1 MVSTNKGTRSYHLV
15 HHKDGQVGPDFAPCA
30 TYPCS
35 LHNGTDFE
43 ASSPEQAGEIA
54 EALAYTMYSN
64 TNMGLSDK
72 QANEVVKNHENRVNN
87 MTLGQVYYHLPNDD
101 NSFIENHIGNVLG
114 TSTKYNLTGA
124 EKLMEVDGY
133 QTIMN
138 ESAEDY
144 ANSLTTEE
152 QQAIVNNANDPYY
165 VVRNRALDNTAD
177 MRANGKLYE
186 PTDADMATAA
196 LQLELERRQLAS
208 TTDYQ
213 NISNSEKIARSRKAS
228 AIINGK
234 VNLDEEW
241 RQIKYGAFIKQ
252 MNHQITQLKK
262 LRDNAH
268 DPDYCKA
275 LTDRIGDYQKNLDW
289 INKQNMPVAVKR
301 RVMQNAFSN
310 VSRKTQNA
318 ALRNGGEILKYAP
331 PSRVAS
337 FMRHT
342 TPSQK
347 DLEGLSPDAKRKKIQ
362 AHRLAQLDNLLNQG
376 DKSAFANAVFSG
388 AINPDDAMA
397 WSNKHPLFDRTIEH
411 KDGTVTVIPRDKRM
425 LDKKGNVS
433 ALMRSVHHYVRQNTI
448 QGNPSVDADTGKPR
462 FKVIEA
468 EKVLRNGKNVN
479 KYPRNSEIEIKRRA
493 ANRRSYANY
502 MNAQVKKY
510 TDKSNFLDENGK
522 YSPEKHAAALMKLTY
537 GDGKKGLSG
546 KIDHGYLPAASYVIS
561 HAHDVPKDNK
571 FHNYDKIPERTMA
584 IYLDLVHQHRDSLK
598 GKTTKQGHSR
608 YTDKMKEYDD
618 MLDMVYAHK
627 YSSASASSRA
637 MGEHRRNLDEQNA

>member
-1 MVSTNKGTRSYHLV
+1 MVSTSKGTRSYHLV

-43 ASSPEQAGEIA
+43 ASDPEQAGKIA
-54 EALAYTMYSN
+54 EAMVYTMYSN

-72 QANEVVKNHENRVNN
+72 QANEAVKNHENRVNN
-87 MTLGQVYYHLPNDD
+87 MTLGQVYHHLPNDD

-138 ESAEDY
+138 ESAKDY

-177 MRANGKLYE
+177 MRADGKLYE

-213 NISNSEKIARSRKAS
+213 DISNSEKIARSRKAA

-234 VNLDEEW
+234 VDLNAAWSKINEDKIAELNKKLDTAHGAERQKIN
-241 RQIKYGAFIKQ
+241 RQIKNLSE
-252 MNHQITQLKK
+252 M
-262 LRDNAH
+262 
-268 DPDYCKA
+268 PDS
-275 LTDRIGDYQKNLDW
+275 
-289 INKQNMPVAVKR
+289 VKR
-301 RVMQNAFSN
+301 RLMQNAFSN

-318 ALRNGGEILKYAP
+318 ALRSGGEILKYAP

-342 TPSQK
+342 TPSPK
-347 DLEGLSPDAKRKKIQ
+347 ELEGLKGDARRKKIQ
-362 AHRLAQLDNLLNQG
+362 EHRLAQLDNLLNKGGQ
-376 DKSAFANAVFSG
+376 SALANAVFSG

-468 EKVLRNGKNVN
+468 EKVLRNGKRVN

-493 ANRRSYANY
+493 ANRRAYANY

-510 TDKSNFLDENGK
+510 TEKSNFLDENGK

-546 KIDHGYLPAASYVIS
+546 KTDNGYLPAASYVIS
-561 HAHDVPKDNK
+561 HAHDVPKDNE
-571 FHNYDKIPERTMA
+571 FHTYDKIPDRTMA

-637 MGEHRRNLDEQNA
+637 MGEHRRNLSEQNA

>member
-1 MVSTNKGTRSYHLV
+1 MVSTSKGTRSYHLV

-43 ASSPEQAGEIA
+43 ASDPEQAAKIA
-54 EALAYTMYSN
+54 EAMAYTMYSN

-72 QANEVVKNHENRVNN
+72 QANEAVKNHENRVNN
-87 MTLGQVYYHLPNDD
+87 MTLGQVYHHLPNDD

-165 VVRNRALDNTAD
+165 VIRNRALDNTAD
-177 MRANGKLYE
+177 MRAKGKLYE

-213 NISNSEKIARSRKAS
+213 DISKSEKIARSRKAA

-234 VNLDEEW
+234 VDLDAAYADINKDKISELEKKLKTTHGAERQKIN
-241 RQIKYGAFIKQ
+241 RQIKSLST
-252 MNHQITQLKK
+252 M
-262 LRDNAH
+262 
-268 DPDYCKA
+268 PD
-275 LTDRIGDYQKNLDW
+275 G
-289 INKQNMPVAVKR
+289 VKR
-301 RVMQNAFSN
+301 RLMQNAFSN

-318 ALRNGGEILKYAP
+318 ALRSGGEILKYAP

-342 TPSQK
+342 TPSPK
-347 DLEGLSPDAKRKKIQ
+347 ELEGLKGDARRKKIQ
-362 AHRLAQLDNLLNQG
+362 EHRLAQLDNLLNKGGQ
-376 DKSAFANAVFSG
+376 SALANAVFSG
-388 AINPDDAMA
+388 AVNPDDAMA

-411 KDGTVTVIPRDKRM
+411 KDGTTTVVPRDKRM

-468 EKVLRNGKNVN
+468 EKVLRNGKRVN

-493 ANRRSYANY
+493 ANRRAYANY

-510 TDKSNFLDENGK
+510 TEKSNFLDENGK

-546 KIDHGYLPAASYVIS
+546 KTDSGYLPAASYVIS
-561 HAHDVPKDNK
+561 HAHDVPKDNE
-571 FHNYDKIPERTMA
+571 FHTYDKIPDRTMA

-637 MGEHRRNLDEQNA
+637 MGEHRRNLSEQNA

>member
-1 MVSTNKGTRSYHLV
+1 MVSTSKGTRSYHLV

-43 ASSPEQAGEIA
+43 ASDPEQAAKIA
-54 EALAYTMYSN
+54 EAMAYTMYSN

-72 QANEVVKNHENRVNN
+72 QANEAVKNHENRVNN
-87 MTLGQVYYHLPNDD
+87 MTLGQVYHHLPNDD

-138 ESAEDY
+138 ESAKDY
-144 ANSLTTEE
+144 ANSLTPED
-152 QQAIVNNANDPYY
+152 QQSIVNNANDPYY
-165 VVRNRALDNTAD
+165 VIRNRALDNTAD

-213 NISNSEKIARSRKAS
+213 DISKSEKIARSRKAA

-234 VNLDEEW
+234 VDLDAAYADINKDKISELEKKLKTTHGAERQKIN
-241 RQIKYGAFIKQ
+241 RQIKSLST
-252 MNHQITQLKK
+252 M
-262 LRDNAH
+262 
-268 DPDYCKA
+268 PD
-275 LTDRIGDYQKNLDW
+275 G
-289 INKQNMPVAVKR
+289 VKR
-301 RVMQNAFSN
+301 RLMQNAFSN

-318 ALRNGGEILKYAP
+318 ALRSGGEILKYAP

-342 TPSQK
+342 TPSPK
-347 DLEGLSPDAKRKKIQ
+347 ELEGLKGDARRKKIQ
-362 AHRLAQLDNLLNQG
+362 EHRLAQLDNLLNKGGQ
-376 DKSAFANAVFSG
+376 SALANAVFSG
-388 AINPDDAMA
+388 AVNPDDAMA

-411 KDGTVTVIPRDKRM
+411 KDGTTTVVPRDKRM

-468 EKVLRNGKNVN
+468 EKVLRNGKRVN
-479 KYPRNSEIEIKRRA
+479 KYPRNSEQEIKRRA
-493 ANRRSYANY
+493 ANRRAYANY

-510 TDKSNFLDENGK
+510 TEKSNFLDENGK

-546 KIDHGYLPAASYVIS
+546 KTDSGYLPAASYVIS
-561 HAHDVPKDNK
+561 HAHDVPKDNE
-571 FHNYDKIPERTMA
+571 FHTYEKIPDRTMA

-608 YTDKMKEYDD
+608 YTDKMKAYDD

-637 MGEHRRNLDEQNA
+637 MGEHRRNLSEQNA

>member
-1 MVSTNKGTRSYHLV
+1 MVSTSKGTRSYHLV

-43 ASSPEQAGEIA
+43 ASDPEQAGKIA
-54 EALAYTMYSN
+54 EAMVYTMYSN

-72 QANEVVKNHENRVNN
+72 QANEAVKNHENRVNN
-87 MTLGQVYYHLPNDD
+87 MTLGQVYHHLPNDD

-165 VVRNRALDNTAD
+165 IVRNRALDNTAD
-177 MRANGKLYE
+177 MRADGKPYE

-213 NISNSEKIARSRKAS
+213 NISNSEKIARSRKAA

-234 VNLDEEW
+234 VDLNAAWSKINEDKIAELNKKLDTAHGAERQKIN
-241 RQIKYGAFIKQ
+241 RQIKSLSE
-252 MNHQITQLKK
+252 M
-262 LRDNAH
+262 
-268 DPDYCKA
+268 PD
-275 LTDRIGDYQKNLDW
+275 G
-289 INKQNMPVAVKR
+289 VKR
-301 RVMQNAFSN
+301 RLMQNAFSN

-318 ALRNGGEILKYAP
+318 ALRSGGEILKYAP

-342 TPSQK
+342 TPSPK
-347 DLEGLSPDAKRKKIQ
+347 ELEGLKGDARRKKIQ
-362 AHRLAQLDNLLNQG
+362 EHRLAQLDNLLNKGGQ
-376 DKSAFANAVFSG
+376 SALANAVFSG

-468 EKVLRNGKNVN
+468 EKVLRNGKRVN

-493 ANRRSYANY
+493 ANRRAYANY

-510 TDKSNFLDENGK
+510 TEKSNFLDENGK

-546 KIDHGYLPAASYVIS
+546 KTDTGYLPAASYVIS
-561 HAHDVPKDNK
+561 HAHDVPKDNE
-571 FHNYDKIPERTMA
+571 FHTYDKIPDRTMA

-598 GKTTKQGHSR
+598 GKITEQGHSR

-618 MLDMVYAHK
+618 MLDMVYTHK

-637 MGEHRRNLDEQNA
+637 MGEHRRNLAEQSA

>member
-1 MVSTNKGTRSYHLV
+1 MVSTSKGTRSYHLV

-43 ASSPEQAGEIA
+43 ASDPEQAGKIA
-54 EALAYTMYSN
+54 EAMAYTMYSN

-72 QANEVVKNHENRVNN
+72 QANEAVKNHENRVNN
-87 MTLGQVYYHLPNDD
+87 MTLGEVYRQLPNDD
-101 NSFIENHIGNVLG
+101 NSFINNHIGNVLG
-114 TSTKYNLTGA
+114 TSSQKYNFTGS
-124 EKLMEVDGY
+124 EKLMEADGY
-133 QTIMN
+133 QIMMN
-138 ESAEDY
+138 ESAKDY
-144 ANSLTTEE
+144 ANSLTPED
-152 QQAIVNNANDPYY
+152 QQSIVNNANDPYY
-165 VVRNRALDNTAD
+165 VIRNRALDNTAD

-213 NISNSEKIARSRKAS
+213 DISKSEKIARSRKAA

-234 VNLDEEW
+234 VDLDAAYADINKDKISELEKKLKTTHGAERQKIN
-241 RQIKYGAFIKQ
+241 RQIKSLST
-252 MNHQITQLKK
+252 M
-262 LRDNAH
+262 
-268 DPDYCKA
+268 PD
-275 LTDRIGDYQKNLDW
+275 G
-289 INKQNMPVAVKR
+289 VKR
-301 RVMQNAFSN
+301 RLMQNAFSN

-318 ALRNGGEILKYAP
+318 ALRSGGEILKYAP

-342 TPSQK
+342 TPSPK
-347 DLEGLSPDAKRKKIQ
+347 ELEGLKGDARRKKIQ
-362 AHRLAQLDNLLNQG
+362 EHRLAQLDNLLNKGGQ
-376 DKSAFANAVFSG
+376 SALANAVFSG
-388 AINPDDAMA
+388 AVNPDDAMA

-411 KDGTVTVIPRDKRM
+411 KDGTTTVVPRDKRM

-433 ALMRSVHHYVRQNTI
+433 PLMRAVHHYVRQNTI

-468 EKVLRNGKNVN
+468 EKVLRNGKSVN

-493 ANRRSYANY
+493 ANRRAYANY

-510 TDKSNFLDENGK
+510 TEKSNFLDENGK

-546 KIDHGYLPAASYVIS
+546 KTDSGYLPAASYVIS
-561 HAHDVPKDNK
+561 HAHDVPKDNE
-571 FHNYDKIPERTMA
+571 FHTYDKIPDRTMA

-637 MGEHRRNLDEQNA
+637 MGEHRRNLSEQNA

>member
-1 MVSTNKGTRSYHLV
+1 MVSTSKGTRSYHLV

-43 ASSPEQAGEIA
+43 ASDPEQAAKIA
-54 EALAYTMYSN
+54 EAMAYTMYSN

-72 QANEVVKNHENRVNN
+72 QANEAVKNHENRVNN
-87 MTLGQVYYHLPNDD
+87 MTLGQVYHHLPNDD

-177 MRANGKLYE
+177 MRADGKLYE

-213 NISNSEKIARSRKAS
+213 DISDSEKIARSRKAA

-234 VNLDEEW
+234 VDLNAAWSKINEDKIAELNKKLDTAHGAERQKIN
-241 RQIKYGAFIKQ
+241 RQIKSLSE
-252 MNHQITQLKK
+252 M
-262 LRDNAH
+262 
-268 DPDYCKA
+268 PD
-275 LTDRIGDYQKNLDW
+275 G
-289 INKQNMPVAVKR
+289 VKR
-301 RVMQNAFSN
+301 RLMQNAFSN

-318 ALRNGGEILKYAP
+318 ALRSGGEILKYAP

-342 TPSQK
+342 TPSPK
-347 DLEGLSPDAKRKKIQ
+347 ELEGLKGDARRKKIQ
-362 AHRLAQLDNLLNQG
+362 EHRLAQLDNLLNKGGQ
-376 DKSAFANAVFSG
+376 SALANAVFSG

-468 EKVLRNGKNVN
+468 EKVLRNGKRVN

-493 ANRRSYANY
+493 ANRRAYANY

-510 TDKSNFLDENGK
+510 TEKSNFLDANGK

-546 KIDHGYLPAASYVIS
+546 KTDHGYLPAASYVIS
-561 HAHDVPKDNK
+561 HAHDVPKDNE
-571 FHNYDKIPERTMA
+571 FHTYDKIPDRTMA

-627 YSSASASSRA
+627 YSSASASSRS
-637 MGEHRRNLDEQNA
+637 MGEHRRNLAEQNA

>member
-1 MVSTNKGTRSYHLV
+1 MVSTSKGTRSYHLV

-43 ASSPEQAGEIA
+43 ASDPEQAGKIA
-54 EALAYTMYSN
+54 EAMVYTMYSN

-72 QANEVVKNHENRVNN
+72 QANEAVKNHENRVNN
-87 MTLGQVYYHLPNDD
+87 MTLGQVYHHLPNDD

-213 NISNSEKIARSRKAS
+213 NISNSEKIARSRKAA

-234 VNLDEEW
+234 VDLNAAWQNINQKKIDELNNKLNTAHGAERQKIN
-241 RQIKYGAFIKQ
+241 RQIKSLSE
-252 MNHQITQLKK
+252 M
-262 LRDNAH
+262 
-268 DPDYCKA
+268 PD
-275 LTDRIGDYQKNLDW
+275 G
-289 INKQNMPVAVKR
+289 VKR
-301 RVMQNAFSN
+301 RLMQNAFSN

-318 ALRNGGEILKYAP
+318 ALRSGGEILKYAP

-342 TPSQK
+342 TPSPK
-347 DLEGLSPDAKRKKIQ
+347 ELEGLKGDARRKKIQ
-362 AHRLAQLDNLLNQG
+362 EHRLAQLDNLLNKGGQ
-376 DKSAFANAVFSG
+376 SALANAVFSG

-468 EKVLRNGKNVN
+468 EKVLRNGKRVN

-493 ANRRSYANY
+493 ANRRAYANY

-510 TDKSNFLDENGK
+510 TEKSNFLDENGK

-546 KIDHGYLPAASYVIS
+546 KTDNGYLPAASYVIS
-561 HAHDVPKDNK
+561 HAHDVPKDNE
-571 FHNYDKIPERTMA
+571 FHTYDKIPDRTMA

-618 MLDMVYAHK
+618 MLDMVYTHK

-637 MGEHRRNLDEQNA
+637 MGEHRRNLAEQNA

>member
-1 MVSTNKGTRSYHLV
+1 MVSTSKGTRSYHLV

-43 ASSPEQAGEIA
+43 ASDPEQAGKIA
-54 EALAYTMYSN
+54 EAMVYTMYSN

-72 QANEVVKNHENRVNN
+72 QANEAVKNHENRVNN
-87 MTLGQVYYHLPNDD
+87 MTLGQVYHHLPNDD

-133 QTIMN
+133 QIIMN

-213 NISNSEKIARSRKAS
+213 NLSNSEKIARSRKAA

-234 VNLDEEW
+234 VDLNAAWSKINEDKIAELNNKLDTAHGAERQKIN
-241 RQIKYGAFIKQ
+241 RQIKSLSE
-252 MNHQITQLKK
+252 M
-262 LRDNAH
+262 
-268 DPDYCKA
+268 PD
-275 LTDRIGDYQKNLDW
+275 G
-289 INKQNMPVAVKR
+289 VKR
-301 RVMQNAFSN
+301 RLMQNAFSN

-318 ALRNGGEILKYAP
+318 ALRSGGEILKYAP

-342 TPSQK
+342 TPSPK
-347 DLEGLSPDAKRKKIQ
+347 ELEGLKGDARRKKIQ
-362 AHRLAQLDNLLNQG
+362 EHRLAQLDNLLNQG

-411 KDGTVTVIPRDKRM
+411 KDGTVTFIPRDKRM

-468 EKVLRNGKNVN
+468 EKVLRNGKRVN

-493 ANRRSYANY
+493 ANRRAYANY

-510 TDKSNFLDENGK
+510 TEKSNFLDENGK

-546 KIDHGYLPAASYVIS
+546 KTDNGYLPAASYVIS
-561 HAHDVPKDNK
+561 HAHDVPKDNE
-571 FHNYDKIPERTMA
+571 FHTYDKIPDRTMA

-618 MLDMVYAHK
+618 MLDMVYTHK

-637 MGEHRRNLDEQNA
+637 MGEHRRNLAEQNA

>member
-1 MVSTNKGTRSYHLV
+1 MVSTSKGTRSYHLV

-54 EALAYTMYSN
+54 EAMAYTMYSN

-87 MTLGQVYYHLPNDD
+87 MTLGEVYRQLPDDD
-101 NSFIENHIGNVLG
+101 NDFINNHVGNVLG
-114 TSTKYNLTGA
+114 TSAHEYNFTGH
-124 EKLMEVDGY
+124 EKLMEADGY
-133 QTIMN
+133 QIMMN
-138 ESAEDY
+138 ESAKDY
-144 ANSLTTEE
+144 VNSLTTED
-152 QQAIVNNANDPYY
+152 QKAIVNNANDPYY
-165 VVRNRALDNTAD
+165 AIRNRALDNTED
-177 MRANGKLYE
+177 MRADGKLYE

-213 NISNSEKIARSRKAS
+213 DISKSEKIARSRKAS

-241 RQIKYGAFIKQ
+241 RQLKYGADIKRLNRQ
-252 MNHQITQLKK
+252 LTQLKK
-262 LRDNAH
+262 LYDKPESDH
-268 DPDYCKA
+268 QYIM
-275 LTDRIGDYQKNLDW
+275 DRIGDYKEMLYW
-289 INKQNMPVAVKR
+289 INKQKMPVAVKR

-342 TPSQK
+342 TPSPK
-347 DLEGLSPDAKRKKIQ
+347 ELEGLKGDARRKKIQ
-362 AHRLAQLDNLLNQG
+362 EHRLAQLDNLLNQD

-448 QGNPSVDADTGKPR
+448 QGNPSIDADTGKPR

-468 EKVLRNGKNVN
+468 EKILRNGKRVN

-493 ANRRSYANY
+493 ANRRAYANY

-510 TDKSNFLDENGK
+510 TEKSNFLDENGK

-546 KIDHGYLPAASYVIS
+546 KPDHGYLPAASYVIS
-561 HAHDVPKDNK
+561 HAHDVPKDNE
-571 FHNYDKIPERTMA
+571 FHTYDKIPDRTMA
-584 IYLDLVHQHRDSLK
+584 IYLDLVHQHRNSLE
-598 GKTTKQGHSR
+598 GKTTKKGHSR

-627 YSSASASSRA
+627 YSRASESSRA

>member
-1 MVSTNKGTRSYHLV
+1 MVSTSKGTRSYHLV

-43 ASSPEQAGEIA
+43 ASDPEQAGKIA
-54 EALAYTMYSN
+54 EAMVYTMYSN

-72 QANEVVKNHENRVNN
+72 QANEAVKNHENRVNN
-87 MTLGQVYYHLPNDD
+87 MTLGQVYHHLPNDD

-133 QTIMN
+133 QTVMN

-177 MRANGKLYE
+177 MRADGKLYE

-213 NISNSEKIARSRKAS
+213 DISNSEKIARSRKAA

-234 VNLDEEW
+234 VDLNAAWSKINEDKIAELNKKLDTAHGAERQKIN
-241 RQIKYGAFIKQ
+241 RQIKSLSE
-252 MNHQITQLKK
+252 M
-262 LRDNAH
+262 
-268 DPDYCKA
+268 PD
-275 LTDRIGDYQKNLDW
+275 G
-289 INKQNMPVAVKR
+289 VKR
-301 RVMQNAFSN
+301 RLMQNAFSN

-318 ALRNGGEILKYAP
+318 ALRSGGEILKYAP

-342 TPSQK
+342 TPSPK
-347 DLEGLSPDAKRKKIQ
+347 ELEGLKGDARRKKIQ
-362 AHRLAQLDNLLNQG
+362 EHRLAQLDNLLNKGGQ
-376 DKSAFANAVFSG
+376 SALANAVFSG

-468 EKVLRNGKNVN
+468 EKVLRNGKRVN

-510 TDKSNFLDENGK
+510 TEKSNFLDENGK

-546 KIDHGYLPAASYVIS
+546 KTDNGYLPAASYVIS
-561 HAHDVPKDNK
+561 HAHDVPKDNE
-571 FHNYDKIPERTMA
+571 FHTYDKIPDRTMA

-618 MLDMVYAHK
+618 MLDMVYTHK
-627 YSSASASSRA
+627 YSSASASSRE
-637 MGEHRRNLDEQNA
+637 MGEHRRNLAEQNA

>member
-1 MVSTNKGTRSYHLV
+1 MVSTSKGTRSYHLV

-43 ASSPEQAGEIA
+43 ASDPEQAGKIA
-54 EALAYTMYSN
+54 EAMVYTMYSN

-72 QANEVVKNHENRVNN
+72 QANEVVKNHESRVNN

-213 NISNSEKIARSRKAS
+213 NISNSEKIARSRKAA

-234 VNLDEEW
+234 VDLNAAWQNINQKKIDELNNKLNTAHGAERQKIN
-241 RQIKYGAFIKQ
+241 RQIKSLSE
-252 MNHQITQLKK
+252 M
-262 LRDNAH
+262 
-268 DPDYCKA
+268 PD
-275 LTDRIGDYQKNLDW
+275 G
-289 INKQNMPVAVKR
+289 VKR
-301 RVMQNAFSN
+301 RLMQNAFSN

-318 ALRNGGEILKYAP
+318 ALRSGGEILKYAP

-342 TPSQK
+342 TPSPK
-347 DLEGLSPDAKRKKIQ
+347 ELEGLKGDARRKKIQ
-362 AHRLAQLDNLLNQG
+362 EHRLAQLDNLLNKGGQ
-376 DKSAFANAVFSG
+376 SALANAVFSG

-468 EKVLRNGKNVN
+468 EKVLRNGKRVN

-493 ANRRSYANY
+493 ANRRAYANY

-510 TDKSNFLDENGK
+510 TEKSNFLDENGK

-546 KIDHGYLPAASYVIS
+546 KTDNGYLPAASYVIS
-561 HAHDVPKDNK
+561 HAHDVPKDNE
-571 FHNYDKIPERTMA
+571 FHTYDKIPDRTMA

-618 MLDMVYAHK
+618 MLDMVYTHK

>member
-1 MVSTNKGTRSYHLV
+1 MVSTSKGTRSYHLV

-43 ASSPEQAGEIA
+43 ASDPEQAGKIA
-54 EALAYTMYSN
+54 EAMVYTMYSN

-72 QANEVVKNHENRVNN
+72 QANEAVKNHENRVNN
-87 MTLGQVYYHLPNDD
+87 MTLGQVYHHLPNDD

-133 QTIMN
+133 QTVMN

-177 MRANGKLYE
+177 MRADGKLYE

-213 NISNSEKIARSRKAS
+213 DISNSEKIARSRKAA

-234 VNLDEEW
+234 VDLNAAWSKINEDKIAELNKKLDTAHGAERQKIN
-241 RQIKYGAFIKQ
+241 RQIKSLSE
-252 MNHQITQLKK
+252 M
-262 LRDNAH
+262 
-268 DPDYCKA
+268 PD
-275 LTDRIGDYQKNLDW
+275 G
-289 INKQNMPVAVKR
+289 VKR
-301 RVMQNAFSN
+301 RLMQNAFSN

-318 ALRNGGEILKYAP
+318 ALRSGGEILKYAP

-342 TPSQK
+342 TPSPK
-347 DLEGLSPDAKRKKIQ
+347 ELEGLKGDARRKKIQ
-362 AHRLAQLDNLLNQG
+362 EHRLAQLDNLLNKGGQ
-376 DKSAFANAVFSG
+376 SALANAVFSG

-468 EKVLRNGKNVN
+468 EKVLRNGKRVN

-510 TDKSNFLDENGK
+510 TEKSNFLDENGK

-546 KIDHGYLPAASYVIS
+546 KTDNGYLPAASYVIS
-561 HAHDVPKDNK
+561 HAHDVPKDNE
-571 FHNYDKIPERTMA
+571 FHTYDKIPDRTMA

-618 MLDMVYAHK
+618 MLDMVYTHK
-627 YSSASASSRA
+627 YSSASASSRE
-637 MGEHRRNLDEQNA
+637 MGEHRRNIAEQNA

>member
-1 MVSTNKGTRSYHLV
+1 MVSTSKGTRSYHLV

-43 ASSPEQAGEIA
+43 ASDPEQAGKIA
-54 EALAYTMYSN
+54 EAMVYTMYSN

-72 QANEVVKNHENRVNN
+72 QANEAVKNHENRVNN
-87 MTLGQVYYHLPNDD
+87 MTLGQVYHHLPNDD

-133 QTIMN
+133 QAIMN
-138 ESAEDY
+138 ESAKDY
-144 ANSLTTEE
+144 ANSLTTED

-177 MRANGKLYE
+177 MRADGKLYE

-213 NISNSEKIARSRKAS
+213 DISNSEKIARSRKAS

-234 VNLDEEW
+234 VDLDAAYADINKDKIAELEKKLKTTHGAERQKIN
-241 RQIKYGAFIKQ
+241 RQIKSLSK
-252 MNHQITQLKK
+252 M
-262 LRDNAH
+262 
-268 DPDYCKA
+268 PD
-275 LTDRIGDYQKNLDW
+275 G
-289 INKQNMPVAVKR
+289 VKR
-301 RVMQNAFSN
+301 RLMQNAFSN
-310 VSRKTQNA
+310 VSRKTQNS
-318 ALRNGGEILKYAP
+318 ALRSGGEILKYAP

-342 TPSQK
+342 TPSPK
-347 DLEGLSPDAKRKKIQ
+347 ELEGLKGDARRKKIQ
-362 AHRLAQLDNLLNQG
+362 EHRLAQLDNLLNKGGQ
-376 DKSAFANAVFSG
+376 SALANAVFSG
-388 AINPDDAMA
+388 AVNPDDAMA

-411 KDGTVTVIPRDKRM
+411 KDGTTTVVPRDKRM

-433 ALMRSVHHYVRQNTI
+433 PLMRAVHHYVRQNTI
-448 QGNPSVDADTGKPR
+448 QGNPSIDADTGKPR

-468 EKVLRNGKNVN
+468 EKVLRNGKRVN
-479 KYPRNSEIEIKRRA
+479 KYPRNSEVEIKRRA
-493 ANRRSYANY
+493 SNRRAYANY
-502 MNAQVKKY
+502 MSAQVKKY
-510 TDKSNFLDENGK
+510 TEKSNFIDENGK

-546 KIDHGYLPAASYVIS
+546 KIDNGYLPAASYVIA
-561 HAHDVPKDNK
+561 HAHDVPKDNE
-571 FHNYDKIPERTMA
+571 FHTYDKIPDRTMS

-598 GKTTKQGHSR
+598 GQTTPQGHSR
-608 YTDKMKEYDD
+608 YTDTMKEYDD

-627 YSSASASSRA
+627 YSSANTSSRA
-637 MGEHRRNLDEQNA
+637 MGEHRRNLDAQNA